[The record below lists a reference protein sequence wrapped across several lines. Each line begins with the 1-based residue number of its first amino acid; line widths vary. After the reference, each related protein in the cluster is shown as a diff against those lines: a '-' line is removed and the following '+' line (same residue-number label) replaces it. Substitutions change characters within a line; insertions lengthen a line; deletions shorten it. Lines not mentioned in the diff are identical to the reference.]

1 MLVFVIVLYLN
12 AYIAP
17 HWRVRRICF
26 SGQEFK
32 NTIHVETVSPLSW
45 LLIPCQTSLELVYD
59 FPTKQSVLNG
69 VRVDDSVRVMCLGT
83 STYLSTNCFYSEL
96 ALYKCTSV
104 CWSSTKQ
111 ST

>member
-1 MLVFVIVLYLN
+1 MLVLVIVLYLN

-32 NTIHVETVSPLSW
+32 NTIHVETVSPLPW
-45 LLIPCQTSLELVYD
+45 LLIPWQTSLELVYN
-59 FPTKQSVLNG
+59 FSTNQSVLNG
-69 VRVDDSVRVMCLGT
+69 VRVDDSIRVMCLGT
-83 STYLSTNCFYSEL
+83 TTYLSTNCFYSEL
-96 ALYKCTSV
+96 ALYKCTS
-104 CWSSTKQ
+104 STKQ